1 MHFFSADATIF
12 KKKVC
17 TNFQINFKV
26 KQRKYFCISSKKPQ
40 KVVETK
46 DKSTKRLIYH
56 IFIY

>member
-46 DKSTKRLIYH
+46 DKSTKRLI
-56 IFIY
+56 